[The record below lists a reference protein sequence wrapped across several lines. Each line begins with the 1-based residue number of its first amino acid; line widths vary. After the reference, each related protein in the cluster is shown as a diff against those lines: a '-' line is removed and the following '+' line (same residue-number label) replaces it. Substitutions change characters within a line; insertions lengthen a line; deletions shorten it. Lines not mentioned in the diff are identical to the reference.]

1 MADAKNHSP
10 YWRKTL
16 RLSAGLLA
24 VWLVLTVVV
33 GLLGRSMMFR
43 VLGWPFGFWLTAQ
56 VSLIVFCA
64 IVWIY
69 ALAMDR
75 LDQEHGRQVGD

>member
-1 MADAKNHSP
+1 MPAPQSHSP
-10 YWRKTL
+10 YWRQTL
-16 RLSAGLLA
+16 RLSGALLVA
-24 VWLVLTVVV
+24 WLALTVVV
-33 GLLGRSMMFR
+33 GLFGRSLVFQ

-56 VSLIVFCA
+56 VSLVVFCV

-75 LDQEHGRQVGD
+75 LDQEHGRHIGD